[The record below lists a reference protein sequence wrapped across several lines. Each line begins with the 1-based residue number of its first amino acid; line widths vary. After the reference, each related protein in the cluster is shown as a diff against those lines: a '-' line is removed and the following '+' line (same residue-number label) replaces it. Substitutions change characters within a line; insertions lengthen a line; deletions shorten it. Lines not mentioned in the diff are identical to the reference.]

1 MILIMFGLLGLAP
14 AALLYLMPG
23 WKSYWTVIVG
33 TLALF
38 AVALAPM
45 LVPGACPEG
54 TCAGSAFGFLALVVS
69 LPVTVVTMV
78 VVGGIKF
85 VQIKTAMGKR
95 PYEG

>member
-23 WKSYWTVIVG
+23 WKSYWTVICG
-33 TLALF
+33 T
-38 AVALAPM
+38 VALYIFALGPM
-45 LVPGACPEG
+45 LIPATCPEG
-54 TCAGSAFGFLALVVS
+54 TCAGAAMSFLALIVS
-69 LPVTVVTMV
+69 LPVTVVTLLL
-78 VVGGIKF
+78 VGGIKF